1 MAALAARVSTLGIGT
16 STVVSSSP
24 SVLRRGAG
32 ASTFAS
38 GQRIAG
44 LVSLPC
50 VQRVARLTVQA
61 KRGEVEPVALEQSI
75 REAWTSLSGNG
86 VARNAAIVAMNVLLT
101 MPALA
106 EEKGKI
112 FDFNLTLPI
121 IAIEFLVLM
130 VALDNIWFKPVAA
143 VMDKRDQDIREK
155 LLGVRDNS
163 GEIQTLQ
170 DEAEA
175 IIKGARAETTSA
187 LNNMKR
193 ETAAALEK
201 NLQESKARIEKELA
215 ASLANLEEQKE
226 ETMRGLEVQVQALS
240 DEIISKVIPFQV

>member
-1 MAALAARVSTLGIGT
+1 MAAMVVSTAAARLATPGT
-16 STVVSSSP
+16 ASVASSS
-24 SVLRRGAG
+24 SLGRR
-32 ASTFAS
+32 ASFAS
-38 GQRIAG
+38 GTRIAG

-61 KRGEVEPVALEQSI
+61 RRGEVEAVALEQSI
-75 REAWTSLSGNG
+75 REAWTALSESRMVRNG
-86 VARNAAIVAMNVLLT
+86 AVVAMNVLLA

-143 VMDKRDQDIREK
+143 VMDKRDVDIREK

-163 GEIQTLQ
+163 GEIKKLQ

-175 IIKGARAETTSA
+175 IIKAARAETTSA
-187 LNNMKR
+187 LNETKR
-193 ETAAALEK
+193 ETATALEVS
-201 NLQESKARIEKELA
+201 LQESKARIEEELA

-226 ETMRGLEVQVQALS
+226 ETMRGLDKQVQALS
-240 DEIISKVIPFQV
+240 DDIISKVIPFSV